1 MHNMRNV
8 LLFLEESARRAPGSC
23 AVVDQNDEATYAELL
38 ETSKRIGCALA
49 TRSACGMQRKPVVI
63 AMEKSA
69 KMLSAMFGALY
80 AGAFYVP
87 VDPGVPRMRL
97 QSILDTLGDPSII
110 VDSASE
116 FEKTYGI
123 EGAATIE
130 FDELAGCV
138 VDEALLARIRAHAL
152 ETDPAYALFTSGSTG
167 APKGVCVSHG
177 AIASFIGAF
186 IDMFPLAADDRIAN
200 QAPFDFDVSVKDIY
214 GALSVGATLVIVPRP
229 FFMQPAALV
238 DYLEDKRV
246 TVLIWAVAAL
256 CIVSTYHALDAERLG
271 RIRRVMFS
279 GEVMPLKHLR
289 EWRKCLVRAE
299 FVNLYGPTEITCN
312 CLYHVLDSN
321 CGYDDGIPLGEP
333 FPHCDV
339 MLVDEN
345 DREATEPNTQGEIVV
360 RGPSLAL
367 GYIGAP
373 EATAKTFT
381 QNPLN
386 TLYPERVYRTGD
398 MAYRTP
404 DGRMFFCGRK
414 DNQIK
419 LQGHRI
425 ELEEI
430 DVAFEKMPGVMRCR
444 CAFDAAKKRLRAF
457 YEGTVEEAELIAYA
471 RENLPAYMKP
481 ASVDRVAEMP
491 LTKNGKVDRAKLLEL
506 RAGARKKAKETN

>member
-1 MHNMRNV
+1 MQAMHNKRNV
-8 LLFLEESARRAPGSC
+8 LSFLEESTKRAPESC
-23 AVVDQNDEATYAELL
+23 AVIDQHAETTYAELV
-38 ETSKRIGCALA
+38 TASKRVGSALA
-49 TRSACGMQRKPVVI
+49 ARGMQHKPVVI

-69 KMLSAMFGALY
+69 RMLSAMLGALY

-97 QSILDTLGDPSII
+97 QSILNTLGNPI
-110 VDSASE
+110 VIADSAAE
-116 FEKTYGI
+116 FTQAYGI
-123 EGAATIE
+123 EAAIME
-130 FDELAGCV
+130 FGKLEDCAIDEV
-138 VDEALLARIRAHAL
+138 LLARLRAQAL

-167 APKGVCVSHG
+167 TPKGVCVSHG

-186 IDMFPLAADDRIAN
+186 LETFPLEPDDRIAN

-214 GALSVGATLVIVPRP
+214 GTLATGATLVIVPRA

-238 DYLEDKRV
+238 DYLEEKRA

-256 CIVSTYHALDAERLG
+256 CIMSTYHALDPDRLH
-271 RIRRVMFS
+271 RIRRVLFS

-289 EWRKCLVRAE
+289 EWRACLPHAE
-299 FVNLYGPTEITCN
+299 FANLYGPTEITCN
-312 CLYHVLDSN
+312 CLYQVLDPDCS
-321 CGYDDGIPLGEP
+321 YEDGIPLGKP

-339 MLVDEN
+339 VLVGEDG
-345 DREATEPNTQGEIVV
+345 REVTKPDAQGEIVV

-373 EATAKTFT
+373 EATAKAFT
-381 QNPLN
+381 QNPLDA
-386 TLYPERVYRTGD
+386 LHPERVYRTGD

-430 DVAFEKMPGVMRCR
+430 DAAFEKVPGVMRCR
-444 CAFDAAKKRLRAF
+444 CAFDAAKKRLRVF
-457 YEGTVEEAELIAYA
+457 YEGPVEEPELIAYA

-481 ASVDRVAEMP
+481 ASVNRVDEMP
-491 LTKNGKVDRAKLLEL
+491 LTKNGKVDRPKLLEL
-506 RAGARKKAKETN
+506 RASARRPKKTD